1 MEGLDSRGSAEES
14 KCTMNVRMM
23 HIAYI
28 IEADYNSGGME
39 RMLST
44 MANRLT
50 EWFDITII
58 TAFNEGRKSFFTISE
73 TVKQVD
79 LGLAQD
85 DYPSGKLR
93 KQAYRER
100 LEAYLVAHRQ
110 DVCISLGS
118 LEYGFLPR
126 IKDGSKKVLWFHFA
140 LNYDLLTTHMSSISL
155 VNRCVGR
162 LRQVN
167 RLLCARGY
175 DRVVVLSEADA
186 RQWRRFVSRV
196 SVIYNPVTIKPQRVV
211 DYSVRRAMAVG
222 RLDRQKGFDTLI
234 AAWKKVVARYPD
246 WQLDIYGD
254 GPQKEELQRLIAAE
268 GLQQSVFLRGR
279 ADYVASEY
287 ARHSLFI
294 LSSRYEG
301 FGLVLVEAGIC
312 GLPLIS
318 FDCQQGPA
326 EIVTSENGILV
337 QPVGDPDALAS
348 AICKL
353 TGDATVR
360 RNMGQHALELASRFN
375 LDDIAGQWKKM
386 LCDIGGLARKK
397 PRDK

>member
-1 MEGLDSRGSAEES
+1 
-14 KCTMNVRMM
+14 M
-23 HIAYI
+23 HIAFI

-58 TAFNEGRKSFFTISE
+58 TAFNEGRESFFTISE

-93 KQAYRER
+93 KKAYRER

-162 LRQVN
+162 LRQAR

-175 DRVVVLSEADA
+175 DRVVVLSKADA
-186 RQWRRFVSRV
+186 RQWRRFVRHV

-211 DYSVRRAMAVG
+211 DYSVKRAMAVG

-268 GLQQSVFLRGR
+268 GLQQTVFLHGR
-279 ADYVASEY
+279 TDDIASEY
-287 ARHSLFI
+287 AHHSLFVPVSYTHLTLPTI
-294 LSSRYEG
+294 L
-301 FGLVLVEAGIC
+301 LV
-312 GLPLIS
+312 
-318 FDCQQGPA
+318 
-326 EIVTSENGILV
+326 
-337 QPVGDPDALAS
+337 
-348 AICKL
+348 
-353 TGDATVR
+353 
-360 RNMGQHALELASRFN
+360 
-375 LDDIAGQWKKM
+375 
-386 LCDIGGLARKK
+386 
-397 PRDK
+397 

>member
-1 MEGLDSRGSAEES
+1 MEGLGSTGSAEES

-23 HIAYI
+23 HIAFI
-28 IEADYNSGGME
+28 IESDYNSGGME

-50 EWFDITII
+50 AWFDITIL
-58 TAFNEGRKSFFTISE
+58 TAFNEGRAPFFSIAE
-73 TVKQVD
+73 TVGQVD
-79 LGLAQD
+79 LGLAQS
-85 DYPSGKLR
+85 DYPSGRRR
-93 KQAYRER
+93 KKAYRKR

-110 DVCISLGS
+110 DVCVSLGS
-118 LEYGFLPR
+118 LEYGFLPH
-126 IKDGSKKVLWFHFA
+126 IKDGSRKVLWFHFA
-140 LNYDLLTTHMSSISL
+140 LNYDLLTTHLSSIGL
-155 VNRCVGR
+155 VNRCIGR
-162 LRQVN
+162 LRQAR

-196 SVIYNPVTIKPQRVV
+196 SVIYNPVTIKAQRVA

-234 AAWKKVVARYPD
+234 AAWKRVVARYPD

-254 GPQKEELQRLIAAE
+254 GPQKETLQRLIAAE

-279 ADYVASEY
+279 ADDVASAY
-287 ARHSLFI
+287 ARHSLFV
-294 LSSRYEG
+294 LSSRCEG

-312 GLPLIS
+312 GLPLVS

-326 EIVTSENGILV
+326 EIITPENGILV
-337 QPVGDPDALAS
+337 RPVGDVAALAT
-348 AICKL
+348 AISKL
-353 TGDATVR
+353 AGDAELR
-360 RNMGQHALELASRFN
+360 RAMGQQALNLASRFN
-375 LDDIAGQWKKM
+375 LEDIAGQWKEM
-386 LCDIGGLARKK
+386 LSTLGGLARN
-397 PRDK
+397 

>member
-1 MEGLDSRGSAEES
+1 
-14 KCTMNVRMM
+14 M
-23 HIAYI
+23 HIAFI

-39 RMLST
+39 RMLT
-44 MANRLT
+44 TIANRLT

-58 TAFNEGRKSFFTISE
+58 TAFNEGRESFFTISE

-93 KQAYRER
+93 KKAYRER

-175 DRVVVLSEADA
+175 DRVVVLSKADA
-186 RQWRRFVSRV
+186 RQWRRFVRHV
-196 SVIYNPVTIKPQRVV
+196 SVIYNPVAIKPQRVV
-211 DYSVRRAMAVG
+211 DYSVKRAMAVG

-234 AAWKKVVARYPD
+234 AAWKKVVERYSD

-254 GPQKEELQRLIAAE
+254 GPQKEELQRMIE
-268 GLQQSVFLRGR
+268 DDGLQQTVLLHGR
-279 ADYVASEY
+279 TDDVASEY
-287 ARHSLFI
+287 ARHSLFV

-301 FGLVLVEAGIC
+301 FVLVLVEAGIC
-312 GLPLIS
+312 GLPLVS

-326 EIVTSENGILV
+326 EIITPENGILV
-337 QPVGDPDALAS
+337 RPVGDVAALAT
-348 AICKL
+348 AISKL
-353 TGDATVR
+353 AGDAELR
-360 RNMGQHALELASRFN
+360 RAMGQQALKLASRFN
-375 LDDIAGQWKKM
+375 LEDIAGQWKEM
-386 LCDIGGLARKK
+386 LSTLGGLARN
-397 PRDK
+397 

>member
-1 MEGLDSRGSAEES
+1 M
-14 KCTMNVRMM
+14 T
-23 HIAYI
+23 HIAFI

-39 RMLST
+39 RMLT
-44 MANRLT
+44 TIANRLK

-58 TAFNEGRKSFFTISE
+58 TAFNEGRESFFTISE

-93 KQAYRER
+93 KKAYRER

-118 LEYGFLPR
+118 LEYGFLSR
-126 IKDGSKKVLWFHFA
+126 IKDGSRKVLWFHFA
-140 LNYDLLTTHMSSISL
+140 LNYDLLTTHVSSISL

-162 LRQVN
+162 LRQAR

-211 DYSVRRAMAVG
+211 DYSVRRAIAVG

-234 AAWKKVVARYPD
+234 AAWKKVVVRYPD

-254 GPQKEELQRLIAAE
+254 GPQKEELQRTIE
-268 GLQQSVFLRGR
+268 DDGLQQTVFLHGR
-279 ADYVASEY
+279 TDDVASEY
-287 ARHSLFI
+287 AHHSLFV
-294 LSSRYEG
+294 LSSRSEG

-312 GLPLIS
+312 GLPLVS

-326 EIVTSENGILV
+326 EIITSENGILV
-337 QPVGDPDALAS
+337 RPVGDSNALAT

-353 TGDATVR
+353 TGDAVLR
-360 RNMGQHALELASRFN
+360 RNMGQHALGLASRFN

-386 LCDIGGLARKK
+386 LCDIGGLARHKSREK
-397 PRDK
+397 